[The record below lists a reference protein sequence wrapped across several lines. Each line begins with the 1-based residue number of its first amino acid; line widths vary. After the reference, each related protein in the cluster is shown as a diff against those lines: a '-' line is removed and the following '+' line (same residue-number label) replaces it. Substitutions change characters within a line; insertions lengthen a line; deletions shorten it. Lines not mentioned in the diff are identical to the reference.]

1 MNGNLILTKDSVPA
15 DIERYF
21 RGVLALDQQDKV
33 FSVNL
38 DDVWQLAY
46 SRKDNAVRA
55 LKANFMEN
63 VDYIAIQKSENS
75 SLPQNAD
82 QDWGGNNKV
91 DYYITSACLEYFV
104 ARKVRPVFEVYR
116 RVFHHAVAQVQQQ
129 SSLQEQIQ
137 AKLAFAD
144 WSAKFLNLN
153 DASKLGI
160 AQKIGKMVGLDD
172 ALPQSVNAGTEKP
185 ITHAATDLLKQHNV
199 GISAQAFNRML
210 ELKGVVKHATRPGKR
225 GKVHSWYV
233 ITPAFDKY
241 GQNIN
246 ATLLQNVEQP
256 KLAKTLI
263 KLREVYVDF
272 MSEVDRAKE
281 EYGVL
286 VNDRIDDK
294 FASQYNVM
302 STLISNTLAKI
313 MDYEVNE
320 AIKD

>member
-1 MNGNLILTKDSVPA
+1 MNTNVILSKDSSPS

-75 SLPQNAD
+75 SLPQNAE

-129 SSLQEQIQ
+129 PSLQEQIQ
-137 AKLAFAD
+137 ANLTFAD
-144 WSAKFLNLN
+144 WAIKTLNIN
-153 DASKLGI
+153 EASKLGW
-160 AQKIGKMVGLDD
+160 AKKISDKFGLAAELPD
-172 ALPQSVNAGTEKP
+172 AVNAGTEKP
-185 ITHAATDLLKQHNV
+185 ITHAATDLLKSHNV

-225 GKVHSWYV
+225 GKMHSWYV

-241 GQNIN
+241 GQNQQDPKFQQQTQIRWYD
-246 ATLLQNVEQP
+246 ATFTELLTIVGLN
-256 KLAKTLI
+256 
-263 KLREVYVDF
+263 
-272 MSEVDRAKE
+272 
-281 EYGVL
+281 
-286 VNDRIDDK
+286 
-294 FASQYNVM
+294 SQTSLN
-302 STLISNTLAKI
+302 LN
-313 MDYEVNE
+313 
-320 AIKD
+320 

>member
-1 MNGNLILTKDSVPA
+1 MNTNVILSKDSNPS

-21 RGVLALDQQDKV
+21 RSVLALDQQDKV

-75 SLPQNAD
+75 SLPQNAE

-129 SSLQEQIQ
+129 PSLQEQIQ
-137 AKLAFAD
+137 AKLVFAD

-185 ITHAATDLLKQHNV
+185 ITHAATDLLKSHNV

-241 GQNIN
+241 GQNQQDPKFQQQIQIRWYD
-246 ATLLQNVEQP
+246 ATFMELLTIVGLN
-256 KLAKTLI
+256 
-263 KLREVYVDF
+263 
-272 MSEVDRAKE
+272 
-281 EYGVL
+281 
-286 VNDRIDDK
+286 
-294 FASQYNVM
+294 SQTSLN
-302 STLISNTLAKI
+302 LN
-313 MDYEVNE
+313 
-320 AIKD
+320 

>member
-1 MNGNLILTKDSVPA
+1 MNTNLVLTKESNPS

-21 RGVLALDQQDKV
+21 RGVLVLDQQDKV

-38 DDVWQLAY
+38 DDVYQLAY
-46 SRKDNAVRA
+46 VERGKAISS
-55 LKANFMEN
+55 LKNNFIEN
-63 VDYIAIQKSENS
+63 VDYIVIAQSGKN
-75 SLPQNAD
+75 PQ
-82 QDWGGNNKV
+82 GGRPKV
-91 DYYITSACLEYFV
+91 DYYLTSAAMEYFV

-129 SSLQEQIQ
+129 PSLQEQVQ

-153 DASKLGI
+153 DASKLGM

-185 ITHAATDLLKQHNV
+185 ITHAATDLLKSHNV

-210 ELKGVVKHATRPGKR
+210 EIKGVVKHATRPGKH

-241 GQNIN
+241 GQNQQDPKFQQQTQIRWYDN
-246 ATLLQNVEQP
+246 LFNELLTIVGLNRQTSLN
-256 KLAKTLI
+256 I
-263 KLREVYVDF
+263 
-272 MSEVDRAKE
+272 
-281 EYGVL
+281 
-286 VNDRIDDK
+286 
-294 FASQYNVM
+294 
-302 STLISNTLAKI
+302 
-313 MDYEVNE
+313 
-320 AIKD
+320 